1 MTIKIAVVNE
11 SSNDETRVAVV
22 PEIAQKLASKNVS
35 FIIEKNAGA
44 ASGFLDSAYPE
55 NACKFVT
62 SSADALKDADV
73 LFKVNP
79 PSSDEVEK
87 MKRGALAISY
97 MNPFQNDALIKKMAS
112 SGIDAFSVELIP
124 RISRAQSMDALSSQ
138 ASIAGYKA
146 VVLAANHANK
156 FFPMLT
162 TAAGTVRPAQTL
174 IVGAGVAG
182 LQAIATAKRLGSRV
196 IAFDVRSSTKEQIES
211 LGAQFLD
218 TGITAEGEGGYA
230 RELTAEE
237 LETQKQV
244 LSKTMGQ
251 SDVVITTAAVPGKPA
266 PKLIDKK
273 TVESMAPGSVIID
286 LGAISGGNCELT
298 NPDDVVDHGG
308 VIILGP
314 TNLPSTMPKHA
325 SELYSRNLFNF
336 LSPAIDE
343 EGLNI
348 DWDDEIF
355 KGANIVRN
363 GEVAF
368 DQGAS

>member
-11 SSNDETRVAVV
+11 SKNNETRVAVV
-22 PEIAQKLASKNVS
+22 PEIAQKLSSNNVTFS
-35 FIIEKNAGA
+35 IEKNSGA
-44 ASGFLDSAYPE
+44 ASGFLDSDYPE
-55 NACKFVT
+55 NVCSFF
-62 SSADALKDADV
+62 DAASEAVKDADV

-79 PSSDEVEK
+79 PTSEEIDY
-87 MKRGALAISY
+87 MKKGALAVSY
-97 MNPFQNDALIKKMAS
+97 MSPFQNGELIKKMAS

-146 VVLAANHANK
+146 VILAANNANK

-230 RELTAEE
+230 RELSGEE
-237 LETQKQV
+237 LKTQKEA
-244 LSKTMGQ
+244 LSKAIGQ
-251 SDVVITTAAVPGKPA
+251 SDIVITTAAVPGKPA
-266 PKLIDKK
+266 PKLIDRN
-273 TVESMAPGSVIID
+273 TVETMAPGSVIVD

-298 NPDDVVDHGG
+298 KPDDIVDHGG

-325 SELYSRNLFNF
+325 SELYSRNLLNF
-336 LSPAIDE
+336 ITPAITD

-355 KGANIVRN
+355 NGANITRN
-363 GEVAF
+363 GDVVFNEEA
-368 DQGAS
+368 

>member
-1 MTIKIAVVNE
+1 MAIKIAVVNE
-11 SSNDETRVAVV
+11 SINDETRVAVV
-22 PEIAQKLASKNVS
+22 PEIAQKLSSNNIS
-35 FIIEKNAGA
+35 FVIEKNAGA
-44 ASGFLDSAYPE
+44 ASGFLDTDYPD
-55 NACKFVT
+55 NSCSFVG
-62 SSADALKDADV
+62 SSSDVLNDADV

-79 PSSDEVEK
+79 PTPDEIK
-87 MKRGALAISY
+87 NMKKGAIAISY
-97 MNPFQNDALIKKMAS
+97 MQPFQNDALIKSMAA

-138 ASIAGYKA
+138 ASIAGYKS
-146 VVLAANHANK
+146 VILAANHANK

-174 IVGAGVAG
+174 IIGAGVAG

-196 IAFDVRSSTKEQIES
+196 IAFDVRGSTREQIES

-230 RELTAEE
+230 RELTSDE
-237 LETQKQV
+237 LDTQKEV
-244 LSKTMGQ
+244 LSKTMSQ

-266 PKLIDKK
+266 PKLIDKE
-273 TVESMAPGSVIID
+273 TVESMSPGSVIVD

-298 NPDDVVDHGG
+298 KPDEIVDHGG

-325 SELYSRNLFNF
+325 SELYSRNLLNF
-336 LSPAIDE
+336 LSPALTD
-343 EGLNI
+343 EGLSI

-355 KGANIVRN
+355 KGANITRN
-363 GEVAF
+363 GEVLF
-368 DQGAS
+368 DQEG

>member
-1 MTIKIAVVNE
+1 MAIKIAVVNE
-11 SSNDETRVAVV
+11 FINNETRVAVV
-22 PEIAQKLASKNVS
+22 PEIAQKIASNNVS
-35 FIIEKNAGA
+35 FVIQKNAGA
-44 ASGFLDSAYPE
+44 ASGFLDSDYPD
-55 NACKFVT
+55 NACKFVK
-62 SSADALKDADV
+62 SSSDVLNDADV

-79 PSSDEVEK
+79 PTSDEIK
-87 MKRGALAISY
+87 SMKKGAIAISY
-97 MNPFQNDALIKKMAS
+97 MSPFQNDTLIKSMAS
-112 SGIDAFSVELIP
+112 SEIDAFSVELIP

-146 VVLAANHANK
+146 VILAANHANK

-162 TAAGTVRPAQTL
+162 TAAGTVRPSQSL

-230 RELTAEE
+230 RELTADE
-237 LETQKQV
+237 LDAQKEA
-244 LSKTMGQ
+244 LSKAIGL
-251 SDVVITTAAVPGKPA
+251 SDVVITTAAVPGKTA
-266 PKLIDKK
+266 PKIIDKK
-273 TVESMAPGSVIID
+273 TVESMAPGSVIVD

-298 NPDDVVDHGG
+298 EPDNIVDHGG

-325 SELYSRNLFNF
+325 SELYSRNLLNF
-336 LSPAIDE
+336 LSPALTE

-355 KGANIVRN
+355 KSANITRN
-363 GEVAF
+363 GVVVF
-368 DQGAS
+368 DQGG

>member
-11 SSNDETRVAVV
+11 SLSSETRVALV
-22 PEIAQKLASKNVS
+22 PEIAQKLASKNVT

-44 ASGFLDSAYPE
+44 GAGFLDSDYPE
-55 NACKFVT
+55 DTCRFT
-62 SSADALKDADV
+62 DSSAEALRDADV

-79 PSSDEVEK
+79 PTSDEVEK
-87 MKRGALAISY
+87 LKRGSLAVSY
-97 MNPFQNDALIKKMAS
+97 MSPFQNDKLIKEMAS

-146 VVLAANHANK
+146 VILAANHANK

-174 IVGAGVAG
+174 IIGAGVAG
-182 LQAIATAKRLGSRV
+182 LQAIATAKRLGARV

-218 TGITAEGEGGYA
+218 TGVTAEGEGGYA

-237 LETQKQV
+237 LETQKEA
-244 LSKTMGQ
+244 LSKAVGA

-266 PKLIDKK
+266 PKLIDTK

-298 NPDDVVDHGG
+298 NPDDVVNHGG
-308 VIILGP
+308 VKILGP

-325 SELYSRNLFNF
+325 SELYSRNLLNF
-336 LSPAIDE
+336 LSPAITE

-355 KGANIVRN
+355 KGANIVRD
-363 GEVAF
+363 GEAVF
-368 DQGAS
+368 DQGAN

>member
-1 MTIKIAVVNE
+1 MLVNLQGFWIQPTLKIH
-11 SSNDETRVAVV
+11 
-22 PEIAQKLASKNVS
+22 
-35 FIIEKNAGA
+35 
-44 ASGFLDSAYPE
+44 
-55 NACKFVT
+55 KFV
-62 SSADALKDADV
+62 SSSEDALKDADV

-79 PSSDEVEK
+79 PTSDEIEK
-87 MKRGALAISY
+87 MKRGSMAISY
-97 MNPFQNDALIKKMAS
+97 MNPFQNDALIKQMAS
-112 SGIDAFSVELIP
+112 SGVDAFSVELIP

-146 VVLAANHANK
+146 VILAANHANK

-230 RELTAEE
+230 RELTTEE

-266 PKLIDKK
+266 PKLIDRQ
-273 TVESMAPGSVIID
+273 TVESMAPGSVIVD

-298 NPDDVVDHGG
+298 KPDDVVDHGG

-325 SELYSRNLFNF
+325 SELYSRNLFE
-336 LSPAIDE
+336 LPLPSY
-343 EGLNI
+343 
-348 DWDDEIF
+348 
-355 KGANIVRN
+355 R
-363 GEVAF
+363 
-368 DQGAS
+368 

>member
-1 MTIKIAVVNE
+1 MAIKIAVVNE
-11 SSNDETRVAVV
+11 SKNNESRVAVV
-22 PEIAQKLASKNVS
+22 PEIAQKLSSNNVTFS
-35 FIIEKNAGA
+35 IEKNSGA
-44 ASGFLDSAYPE
+44 ASGFLDADYPE
-55 NACKFVT
+55 NACSFFDVA
-62 SSADALKDADV
+62 SEALKDADV

-79 PSSDEVEK
+79 PTSEEIGY
-87 MKRGALAISY
+87 MKKGALAVSY
-97 MNPFQNDALIKKMAS
+97 MSPFQSGELIKNMAS

-146 VVLAANHANK
+146 VILAANNANK

-230 RELTAEE
+230 RELSAEE
-237 LETQKQV
+237 LKTQKEA
-244 LSKTMGQ
+244 LSKAMGQ
-251 SDVVITTAAVPGKPA
+251 SDIVITTAAVPGKPA
-266 PKLIDKK
+266 PKLIDRN
-273 TVESMAPGSVIID
+273 TVESMAPGSVIVD

-298 NPDDVVDHGG
+298 KPDDIVDHGG

-325 SELYSRNLFNF
+325 SELYSRNLLNF
-336 LSPAIDE
+336 ISPAITD

-355 KGANIVRN
+355 NGANITRN
-363 GEVAF
+363 GDIVFNEEA
-368 DQGAS
+368 

>member
-1 MTIKIAVVNE
+1 MTIKIAVVKE
-11 SSNDETRVAVV
+11 SLNNETRVALV
-22 PEIAQKLASKNVS
+22 PEIAQKLASNNSS
-35 FIIEKNAGA
+35 FIIEKNAGEC
-44 ASGFLDSAYPE
+44 SGFLDSAYPE
-55 NACKFVT
+55 KACKFVS

-79 PSSDEVEK
+79 PTSDEIEK
-87 MKRGALAISY
+87 MKRGSIAISH
-97 MNPFQNDALIKKMAS
+97 MNPFQNDALIKQMAS

-174 IVGAGVAG
+174 IIGAGVAG

-237 LETQKQV
+237 LETQKQL

-266 PKLIDKK
+266 PKLIDRE
-273 TVESMAPGSVIID
+273 TVESMAPGSVIVD

-298 NPDDVVDHGG
+298 NPDDVVDHHG

-336 LSPAIDE
+336 LSPAIAE

-348 DWDDEIF
+348 DWDDEVF
-355 KGANIVRN
+355 KGANITRN
-363 GEVAF
+363 GEVTF
-368 DQGAS
+368 NQGTN

>member
-1 MTIKIAVVNE
+1 
-11 SSNDETRVAVV
+11 
-22 PEIAQKLASKNVS
+22 
-35 FIIEKNAGA
+35 
-44 ASGFLDSAYPE
+44 
-55 NACKFVT
+55 
-62 SSADALKDADV
+62 
-73 LFKVNP
+73 
-79 PSSDEVEK
+79 
-87 MKRGALAISY
+87 
-97 MNPFQNDALIKKMAS
+97 MAS
-112 SGIDAFSVELIP
+112 SGVDAFSVELIP

-146 VVLAANHANK
+146 VILAANHANK

-266 PKLIDKK
+266 PKLIDRQ
-273 TVESMAPGSVIID
+273 TVAVSYTH
-286 LGAISGGNCELT
+286 LT
-298 NPDDVVDHGG
+298 
-308 VIILGP
+308 LP
-314 TNLPSTMPKHA
+314 TTP
-325 SELYSRNLFNF
+325 Y
-336 LSPAIDE
+336 
-343 EGLNI
+343 
-348 DWDDEIF
+348 
-355 KGANIVRN
+355 V
-363 GEVAF
+363 
-368 DQGAS
+368 

>member
-11 SSNDETRVAVV
+11 SLNNETRVALV
-22 PEIAQKLASKNVS
+22 PEIAQKLASNNVS
-35 FIIEKNAGA
+35 FIIEKNAGES
-44 ASGFLDSAYPE
+44 SGFLDSAYPE
-55 NACKFVT
+55 NACKFV
-62 SSADALKDADV
+62 SSSEDALKDADV

-79 PSSDEVEK
+79 PTSDEIEK
-87 MKRGALAISY
+87 MKRGSMAISY
-97 MNPFQNDALIKKMAS
+97 MNPFQNDALIKQMAS
-112 SGIDAFSVELIP
+112 SGVDAFSVELIP

-138 ASIAGYKA
+138 ASI
-146 VVLAANHANK
+146 
-156 FFPMLT
+156 
-162 TAAGTVRPAQTL
+162 QTL

-266 PKLIDKK
+266 PKLIDRQ
-273 TVESMAPGSVIID
+273 TVESMAPGSVIVD

-325 SELYSRNLFNF
+325 SELYSRNLLNF
-336 LSPAIDE
+336 LSPAIAE

-348 DWDDEIF
+348 DWDDEVF
-355 KGANIVRN
+355 KGANITRN
-363 GEVAF
+363 GEVTF
-368 DQGAS
+368 NQGAN

>member
-11 SSNDETRVAVV
+11 SKNNETRVAVV
-22 PEIAQKLASKNVS
+22 PEIAQKLSSKNVAFS
-35 FIIEKNAGA
+35 IEKNSGA
-44 ASGFLDSAYPE
+44 ASGFLDSDYPE
-55 NACKFVT
+55 NACSFFDT
-62 SSADALKDADV
+62 ASEAAKDADV

-79 PSSDEVEK
+79 PTSEEIGC
-87 MKRGALAISY
+87 MKKGALAVSY
-97 MNPFQNDALIKKMAS
+97 MSPFQNGELIKNMATL
-112 SGIDAFSVELIP
+112 GIDAFSVELIP

-146 VVLAANHANK
+146 VILAANNANK

-196 IAFDVRSSTKEQIES
+196 TAFDVRGSTKEQIES

-218 TGITAEGEGGYA
+218 TGITADGEGGYA
-230 RELTAEE
+230 RELSAEE
-237 LETQKQV
+237 LKTQKEA
-244 LSKTMGQ
+244 LSKAMGQ
-251 SDVVITTAAVPGKPA
+251 SDIVITTAAVPGKPA
-266 PKLIDKK
+266 PKLIDRN
-273 TVESMAPGSVIID
+273 TVESMAPGSVIVD

-298 NPDDVVDHGG
+298 KPDDIVDHGG

-325 SELYSRNLFNF
+325 SELYSRNLLNF
-336 LSPAIDE
+336 ISPAITD
-343 EGLNI
+343 EGLNV

-355 KGANIVRN
+355 NGANITRN
-363 GEVAF
+363 GDVVFNEEA
-368 DQGAS
+368 